1 MSVVPQVP
9 QLEIYVFKAHDFV
22 LVWIKRDVGVTVRS
36 VHFMQS
42 PNSVENLVLNSSN
55 DLLLSSSCE
64 TLCSQYDGLGSSNSA
79 ILAPAIVPR
88 AIAIPYGIFG
98 GETE

>member
-9 QLEIYVFKAHDFV
+9 QLEICVFEAVDFV
-22 LVWIKRDVGVTVRS
+22 LLWIKRDVGVTVRS

-42 PNSVENLVLNSSN
+42 PNSMENLVLNSSN
-55 DLLLSSSCE
+55 DLLLSSSSD
-64 TLCSQYDGLGSSNSA
+64 TLSSQYDGLGSSNSA
-79 ILAPAIVPR
+79 NLAPAIVHQ
-88 AIAIPYGIFG
+88 ALLCGIFE